1 LAIFSDLNFFQTLEF
16 YPKVMMRISLVTLC
30 TLGTLAIPALT
41 RSTPT
46 TTGFQSAAIAPENP
60 SVQPKPAAI
69 QAEPTP
75 EARVN
80 PNLPL
85 RVPLAPL
92 SNTSPTNP
100 FLDLVQ
106 PPAPFEASQQP
117 QSPESPLPLFPEPSD
132 SKETPSAVE
141 APPPPQPK
149 TTRLL
154 AFLPGSGEDY
164 RLGAGDRIKIDFLNF
179 PEYAGET
186 QVLVD
191 GSVNLPLVGK
201 VDLANLTLEQ
211 ASAALQNAYAYY
223 VQRPSITVSLLVP
236 RPIHLAVSGEVNSP
250 GTYTI
255 SLSETAQFPT
265 VTTAIEQAGGIT
277 QAADLRR
284 VTVTRT
290 SPGGSVQVMTVNL
303 WALLQGNDLSQDI
316 SLRDGDTLS
325 IPTASRVNPAE
336 SSQVAGASFAAKY
349 TQPMNVVVVGEV
361 ARPGSYTVEVNNAG
375 EQPRLTRA
383 LEVAGGVMTTA
394 NISQIQVQ
402 RFTRSGQTQTLN
414 IDLWKLLQNGDRNQ
428 DPILQ
433 PGDTIIIPTATTIDI
448 AQAQNLATASFAAQY
463 TQPMN
468 VVVVGEVASPGA
480 YTVEVNNGGE
490 QPRLTRALEVAGGVT
505 PTANISQILVQRFTR
520 NGQIQTLNV
529 DLWKLLQ
536 NGDRNQDLILQ
547 PGDTIMI
554 PTATE
559 INTAQAQNLAAAS
572 FAAELTQ
579 PLNIAVVG
587 EVARPGPHIVN
598 GETDASGNP
607 SFPTVTRAIQVAG
620 GITQLADVR
629 EITVRRLTREGTER
643 IINVD
648 LWKLLQGG
656 DLQQDAILQSGDTII
671 IPTATAMTPEETAE
685 IASASF
691 SPDAMPINVVGEVGQ
706 PGTVQ
711 VPPNTP
717 LNQAIMAA
725 GGFTNRAKKG
735 EVELVRL
742 NPDGTV
748 ERREIDVDL
757 GAGIDEENNPSL
769 RPNDV
774 ILVGRSTFTAVT
786 DTVGQLLPPFSI
798 LRILNIFK

>member
-1 LAIFSDLNFFQTLEF
+1 M
-16 YPKVMMRISLVTLC
+16 PV
-30 TLGTLAIPALT
+30 LT

-46 TTGFQSAAIAPENP
+46 TSGSMGSPLSPPANP
-60 SVQPKPAAI
+60 MVTQP
-69 QAEPTP
+69 QTS
-75 EARVN
+75 
-80 PNLPL
+80 PL
-85 RVPLAPL
+85 DLQERNVPLPVPLTPPIQGAQIKTLLNSVNLFAP
-92 SNTSPTNP
+92 
-100 FLDLVQ
+100 
-106 PPAPFEASQQP
+106 P
-117 QSPESPLPLFPEPSD
+117 QNSPEPETTDSLSLGFPTSSNAEAVLPTLEVPV
-132 SKETPSAVE
+132 A
-141 APPPPQPK
+141 PPPQPK
-149 TTRLL
+149 TPQQV
-154 AFLPGSGEDY
+154 AFFSGYEEDY
-164 RLGAGDRIKIDFLNF
+164 QLGAGDRLKIDFLNF
-179 PEYAGET
+179 PEYTGET
-186 QVLVD
+186 QVLID

-236 RPIHLAVSGEVNSP
+236 RPIRLAVSGEVNSP
-250 GTYTI
+250 GSYTI
-255 SLSETAQFPT
+255 SLGETAQFPT
-265 VTTAIEQAGGIT
+265 VTTAIEQAGGVT

-290 SPGGSVQVMTVNL
+290 AGGYVQVMTVNL

-325 IPTASRVNPAE
+325 IPTAARVNPAE
-336 SSQVAGASFAAKY
+336 SAQVAGASFAAKY

-361 ARPGSYTVEVNNAG
+361 ARPGSYTVAVNSSG

-448 AQAQNLATASFAAQY
+448 AQSQNLATASFAAQY

-480 YTVEVNNGGE
+480 YTVEVNPDGE

-505 PTANISQILVQRFTR
+505 PTANISQIQVQRFTR

-536 NGDRNQDLILQ
+536 NGDRHQDLILQ

-559 INTAQAQNLAAAS
+559 IDIAQAQNLAAAS
-572 FAAELTQ
+572 FAADLTQ

-598 GETDASGNP
+598 GETDSSGQK

-629 EITVRRLTREGTER
+629 EITVRRLTREGTEQ
-643 IINVD
+643 IIDVD

-656 DLQQDAILQSGDTII
+656 DLQQDVLLQPGDTII
-671 IPTATAMTPEETAE
+671 VPTATALTPEETAE

-691 SPDAMPINVVGEVGQ
+691 SPDAMPVNVVGEVGQ

-774 ILVGRSTFTAVT
+774 ILVGRSTLTAVT
-786 DTVGQLLPPFSI
+786 DTVGQLIPPFSI